1 MAKEEVDLL
10 INKALPS
17 PGVETIRDSGYSESG
32 MSAIEFTRSLEATS
46 PPATPTSPP
55 AVASRRRHEA
65 INIDSAL
72 AKEAFRS
79 FQTQEKEQL
88 QHISAFESNQRKAL
102 SAHHAS
108 SSKQLAGLHETRKS
122 ERMGQVGSLTGFL
135 ELYTNSFHST
145 FSNSSIWRRSK

>member
-10 INKALPS
+10 LNKALPS
-17 PGVETIRDSGYSESG
+17 PGVETIPDSGYSEGG
-32 MSAIEFTRSLEATS
+32 MSASEFSRSLEAASPPVTPAS
-46 PPATPTSPP
+46 PPAAAT
-55 AVASRRRHEA
+55 RRRHEA

-88 QHISAFESNQRKAL
+88 QHISTFESNQRKAL

-108 SSKQLAGLHETRKS
+108 LLKQLAGSHENQKS
-122 ERMGQVGSLTGFL
+122 ERIEQVGSQTG
-135 ELYTNSFHST
+135 LYW
-145 FSNSSIWRRSK
+145 SIH